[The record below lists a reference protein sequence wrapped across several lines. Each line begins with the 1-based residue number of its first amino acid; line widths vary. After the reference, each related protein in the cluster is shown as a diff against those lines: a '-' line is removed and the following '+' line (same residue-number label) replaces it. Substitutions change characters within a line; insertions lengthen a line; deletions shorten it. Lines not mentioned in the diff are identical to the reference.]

1 MSVELVC
8 LIALAAC
15 LGGLFFRLNR
25 LFEDVARLREQVN
38 GERERL
44 SRELA
49 ELRSQQ
55 VARRAFAPPPAAP
68 TGGEDVLARLR
79 NILADSAELEE
90 DSDDEP
96 TPQNLRTARL
106 A

>member
-1 MSVELVC
+1 MSVELACV
-8 LIALAAC
+8 IAIAAC
-15 LGGLFFRLNR
+15 LGGLLFRLNR

-55 VARRAFAPPPAAP
+55 LARRAFAPPPAAP

-79 NILADSAELEE
+79 TILADSAELEE
-90 DSDDEP
+90 DPDDEP